1 MKRYI
6 ELIDTFLLNFIKRF
20 LLIYTIT
27 LIIMITAGCATAPRI
42 NIEEPTGEYVWPQ
55 QPEIPRIKLLGEWS
69 SKEDFGKP
77 NPLLTFLLGPEGRIK
92 MRRATGVVTDSKGT
106 IYATD
111 AERAM
116 IFVFDQEGK
125 TLRFLGEGELSAP
138 IGLAID
144 NTRGILFVSDS
155 KLDQVLGLD
164 KKSGRVIMTIGGKK
178 DFKNPSGM
186 VYDEER
192 QRLYVSDTQNHV
204 LKVFDKNGNFLMQIG
219 KKGEEDGEFNYPSFL
234 ALDRSGRLYVVDSFN
249 FRIQIFDPDGKF
261 IKKFGRLGDSPGAF
275 ARPAG
280 IGVDSDGNIYVIDTA
295 FNNFQI
301 FNFEGQLLLWVG
313 EGGRKPGQFALPV
326 GLFIDKDDRIY
337 VADTFNYRVQV
348 FQYLKQKQ

>member
-1 MKRYI
+1 MPQILKIGNSLKKITIFNYYVKRLKTKLLQIQENIMKRYI
-6 ELIDTFLLNFIKRF
+6 EFIDTFLLNSTKGLF
-20 LLIYTIT
+20 LFYSITLIT
-27 LIIMITAGCATAPRI
+27 LIIMITAGCATGPRL

-55 QPEIPRIKLLGEWS
+55 PPEIPRIKLLGEWS

-164 KKSGRVIMTIGGKK
+164 KKSGR
-178 DFKNPSGM
+178 S
-186 VYDEER
+186 
-192 QRLYVSDTQNHV
+192 
-204 LKVFDKNGNFLMQIG
+204 
-219 KKGEEDGEFNYPSFL
+219 
-234 ALDRSGRLYVVDSFN
+234 
-249 FRIQIFDPDGKF
+249 
-261 IKKFGRLGDSPGAF
+261 
-275 ARPAG
+275 
-280 IGVDSDGNIYVIDTA
+280 
-295 FNNFQI
+295 
-301 FNFEGQLLLWVG
+301 
-313 EGGRKPGQFALPV
+313 
-326 GLFIDKDDRIY
+326 
-337 VADTFNYRVQV
+337 
-348 FQYLKQKQ
+348 